1 MDRFVSKTGY
11 VCHIEKSFIRGY
23 FEPPNHVFAAHTCD
37 RREDLH
43 ALEGIYSELPQ
54 AQRAAG
60 REGTITDR
68 VTPLPSGRWVT
79 DQTLQRVTRGTVCYS
94 FFLQESGA

>member
-1 MDRFVSKTGY
+1 MNVVLAGEGTEYVDRFVSKTGY

-23 FEPPNHVFAAHTCD
+23 YEPPNHVFVAHTYD

-43 ALEGIYSELPQ
+43 ALEETYPELPQ

-60 REGTITDR
+60 REGAITDR
-68 VTPLPSGRWVT
+68 VHRYPPDSG
-79 DQTLQRVTRGTVCYS
+79 
-94 FFLQESGA
+94 